1 MEAPEKGKE
10 PEAPEKATPPGRNS
24 KEKKCARNTDTVD
37 RELRKLKEQKENLE
51 TRLDRETDET
61 KRKALERQPAQA
73 ENELRQKDN
82 DA

>member
-1 MEAPEKGKE
+1 M
-10 PEAPEKATPPGRNS
+10 
-24 KEKKCARNTDTVD
+24 D
-37 RELRKLKEQKENLE
+37 REIRKLKEQKENLE

-61 KRKALERQPAQA
+61 KRKALERQLAQA